1 MTDFS
6 KGAQKIAALFKGNE
20 TERMLTASVLRTI
33 LADMIRLYFENRK
46 ASGKGCLVFNP
57 MEPTASRYITVVDIQ
72 SDLAIAEEAM
82 DENIAEMFK
91 TILRVIEKEDNED
104 IAIVA
109 MIDDEGMHI
118 HLLDPNDANER
129 INEAANQSG
138 LIF

>member
-46 ASGKGCLVFNP
+46 ALGKGCLVFNP

>member
-1 MTDFS
+1 MTEFS

-20 TERMLTASVLRTI
+20 TERMLTASVMRTI

-46 ASGKGCLVFNP
+46 AVGKGCLVFNP
-57 MEPTASRYITVVDIQ
+57 ENPTASRYITVSDIEC
-72 SDLAIAEEAM
+72 DLAIAQEAM

-91 TILRVIEKEDNED
+91 QILRVIEKEDNED

-109 MIDDEGMHI
+109 MVDDEGMHI
-118 HLLDPNDANER
+118 HLLDPDDANER